1 MLVVLV
7 ELVVVV
13 LVVLV
18 VLVGAALV
26 VALVD
31 WRVVEVIAVDGAP
44 ESDDAEQATDVIA
57 RPTHAARST
66 ISLRT
71 GTRRA

>member
-1 MLVVLV
+1 MLA
-7 ELVVVV
+7 V

-18 VLVGAALV
+18 LAVLVLVWAALV

-44 ESDDAEQATDVIA
+44 ESDDAEQATAVIA

>member
-18 VLVGAALV
+18 WAAL

>member
-18 VLVGAALV
+18 WAAL

-31 WRVVEVIAVDGAP
+31 WCVVEVIAVDWAP

>member
-7 ELVVVV
+7 VMVLAV
-13 LVVLV
+13 LVLV
-18 VLVGAALV
+18 WAALV

-31 WRVVEVIAVDGAP
+31 WTVVEVIAVDGTP
-44 ESDDAEQATDVIA
+44 ESDDAEQATAVIT

>member
-18 VLVGAALV
+18 WAAL

-31 WRVVEVIAVDGAP
+31 GFVVEVIAVDGAP

>member
-7 ELVVVV
+7 ELVV
-13 LVVLV
+13 VVLV

-31 WRVVEVIAVDGAP
+31 WRVVEVTVVDGAP

>member
-1 MLVVLV
+1 MLA
-7 ELVVVV
+7 V

-18 VLVGAALV
+18 LAVLVLVWAALV